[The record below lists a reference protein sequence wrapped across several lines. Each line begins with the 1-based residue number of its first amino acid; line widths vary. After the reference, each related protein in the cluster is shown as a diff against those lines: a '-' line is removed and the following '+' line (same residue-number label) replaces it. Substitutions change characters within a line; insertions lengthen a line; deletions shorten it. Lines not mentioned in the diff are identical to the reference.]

1 VAGRAPG
8 FDDANPFPEGI
19 PPMSSKILRT
29 AGVIAALAALG
40 GAQVIGP
47 STSTPPYT
55 IPNPALPTG
64 SVQTVSL
71 LTTGDSIG
79 GYRLVGIPDG
89 LGAFQSGGTLTILSN
104 HELGA
109 TQGIMRAHGSAGAFV
124 SRWEMTPGKS
134 VLSGRDHNTAP
145 LDVYSF
151 NRLTNTWN
159 AGTFAWE
166 RFCSADLPPQ
176 SAFQFGGLGTAARI
190 LLNGE
195 EIRPPGSARHG
206 YAWAHLVSGAGL
218 NQTWELPHL
227 GQCSFENVVASPF
240 PQPKTIVMCLDDS
253 SAVTNPAIE
262 TQPSEVYVYVG
273 NKQAAG
279 DDITK
284 AGLTGGILHGVRV
297 SVGGVVV
304 GGESNANGLGTGSY
318 AGSGTFELVA
328 LGDAS
333 TFNGATQQTMSIAAN
348 VFRMQRVEDGAWDP
362 RPGHE
367 NDFYFVTTAST
378 TTNSR
383 LWRLRFTAIAQPE
396 LGGQIDIIL
405 NGSEGQLMFDNLCV
419 DSYGRVFMTEDPGSA
434 TQLAKTWMYDTTNG
448 RLIEV
453 GRHDPAYF
461 SPGSPGFLTTN
472 EEASGI
478 IPAFDLLGDGWY
490 LFSEQ
495 NHASSIDPELVEG
508 GQLIAMWVDPELG
521 HELALWFTS
530 PLGSGSIQS
539 HLMFGS
545 PGGAFFTPVSLAAG
559 TFPNGAFFGLDIP
572 FSDLVAQFLAGA
584 PFQSTLDAQGRFN
597 SATFSPIMPGLTLFS
612 VALDDVLVPFPAV
625 SAPVQ
630 YTIP

>member
-1 VAGRAPG
+1 
-8 FDDANPFPEGI
+8 
-19 PPMSSKILRT
+19 MSSKHLRT
-29 AGVIAALAALG
+29 AAAILAFAAVASG
-40 GAQVIGP
+40 QVIGP
-47 STSTPPYT
+47 STSTPPYS
-55 IPNPALPTG
+55 IPNPALPPG

-71 LTTGDSIG
+71 LTTGDSID
-79 GYRLVGIPDG
+79 GYRLVGLPDG
-89 LGAFQSGGTLTILSN
+89 LGAFQSGGTTTIVSN

-109 TQGIMRAHGSAGAFV
+109 TQGIVRSHGSAGAFV
-124 SRWEMTPGKS
+124 SRWEIDAAKA

-145 LDVYSF
+145 TDVYPF
-151 NRLTNTWN
+151 NRVTNTWN
-159 AGTFAWE
+159 AGTFAWD
-166 RFCSADLPPQ
+166 RFCAADLAAPG
-176 SAFQFGGLGTAARI
+176 AYQFGGLGTSARI

-206 YAWAHLVSGAGL
+206 SAWAHLVTGAGI

-240 PQPKTIVMCLDDS
+240 PQLKTIVMCLDDS
-253 SAVTNPAIE
+253 SAVTNPAVDP
-262 TQPSEVYVYVG
+262 QPSEVYVYVG

-284 AGLTGGILHGVRV
+284 AGLVGGTLYGVRV

-304 GGESNANGLGTGSY
+304 GGESNNNGMGTGIY
-318 AGSGTFELVA
+318 AGSGTFELVTI
-328 LGDAS
+328 GDAS
-333 TFNGATQQTMSIAAN
+333 TFIGAVQETISIANN

-367 NDFYFVTTAST
+367 NDFYFVTTASP

-405 NGSEGQLMFDNLCV
+405 TGNEGQLMFDNVCV
-419 DSYGRVFMTEDPGSA
+419 DSYGRVFLQEDPGAA

-448 RLIEV
+448 RFTEV
-453 GRHDPAYF
+453 ARHDPAYF
-461 SPGSPGFLTTN
+461 SPGGPNFLTTN

-490 LFSEQ
+490 LCSDQ
-495 NHASSIDPELVEG
+495 NHASSADPELVEG
-508 GQLIAMWVDPELG
+508 GQLFAMWVDPNLG
-521 HELALWFTS
+521 HEFSLWFTS
-530 PLGSGSIQS
+530 PGGSGSIQS
-539 HLMFGS
+539 HLMFGAQS
-545 PGGAFFTPVSLAAG
+545 GAFFAPVSLLAG
-559 TFPNGAFFGLDIP
+559 NFPNGSFFGLDIS
-572 FSDLVAQFLAGA
+572 FADLIAQFFVGD
-584 PFQSTLDAQGRFN
+584 PFQNTLDAQGKYN
-597 SATFSPIMPGLTLFS
+597 SATFSPVMSGLTIYS
-612 VALDDVLVPFPAV
+612 VALDDVFVPFPAV